1 MCFRQKYQ
9 ESLKI
14 TEYPI
19 HQLRRLGR
27 LEVHIA
33 LSNRNI
39 DVQILA
45 QGYCFATVS
54 LSLYFKLA
62 DDIRKAL
69 LINQGTERIEWFY

>member
-1 MCFRQKYQ
+1 ML
-9 ESLKI
+9 SAKI
-14 TEYPI
+14 SREFKNNGISNPPI
-19 HQLRRLGR
+19 RRLGR

-69 LINQGTERIEWFY
+69 IINQGTERIE

>member
-1 MCFRQKYQ
+1 MRFRQKSQ

-19 HQLRRLGR
+19 HPLRRLGR

-69 LINQGTERIEWFY
+69 LINQGTERIE

>member
-1 MCFRQKYQ
+1 MCFRQKSQ

-54 LSLYFKLA
+54 LSLL
-62 DDIRKAL
+62 
-69 LINQGTERIEWFY
+69 